1 MMPFPLTRMTTWK
14 SNPTMK
20 ATRAFTLIE
29 LLVVIA
35 IIAIL
40 AALLLPVLSRAKE
53 KARSTECAN
62 NQRQIMLAAKMYLD
76 DHEGV
81 MVPLWVE
88 QGASGWASW
97 TYDAATFVL
106 QWPDHLWWQDK
117 LRLDGYATAPK
128 LFDCPTLTQPATDA
142 RGGSVSNTHSLGI
155 GMNYPEY
162 GWLAP
167 KGEVPFLVFNISKEN
182 QVANPSQSVVF
193 ADAAEISNPEE
204 PDADSWQEIP
214 ATGCAYFRVPSDYAS
229 YPGGDS
235 RSVPRHS
242 GQVNAAYLDGHVLKL
257 RNSAIRYDLPRTD
270 GAAQWARNH
279 NGDTP

>member
-1 MMPFPLTRMTTWK
+1 MKPEKTK
-14 SNPTMK
+14 S
-20 ATRAFTLIE
+20 AGFTLIE

-62 NQRQIMLAAKMYLD
+62 NQRQIMLATKMYLD

-81 MVPLWVE
+81 MIPLWVE
-88 QGASGWASW
+88 EGAPGWASW
-97 TYDAATFVL
+97 TYDAATFVV

-142 RGGSVSNTHSLGI
+142 RGGSESTTHSLGT

-167 KGEVPFLVFNISKEN
+167 KGEVSFLVFNVSKEN
-182 QVANPSQSVVF
+182 QVANPSQSIVF

-204 PDADSWQEIP
+204 PDADSWQEIT
-214 ATGCAYFRVPSDYAS
+214 ATGCSYFRVPSDYAS
-229 YPGGDS
+229 YPEGDS

-257 RNSAIRYDLPRTD
+257 HNRDIHYDLPRTD

-279 NGDTP
+279 NGDKP